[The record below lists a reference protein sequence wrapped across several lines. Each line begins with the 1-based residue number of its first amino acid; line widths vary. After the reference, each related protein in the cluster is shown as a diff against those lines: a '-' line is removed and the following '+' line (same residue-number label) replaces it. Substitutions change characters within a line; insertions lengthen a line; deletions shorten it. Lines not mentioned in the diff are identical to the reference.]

1 MKIRGILMGLGL
13 CLLTSIVTLPVVS
26 EVNACGGEGAK
37 DQAAFNVQNK
47 SPSKKGL

>member
-1 MKIRGILMGLGL
+1 MGIRCILMGM
-13 CLLTSIVTLPVVS
+13 CLLASIVTLPVVS
-26 EVNACGGEGAK
+26 EVNSCGGKGAK

>member
-1 MKIRGILMGLGL
+1 MKIRAILMGL